1 MQSIGERPTLALST
15 AVNASTPRNAIQMI
29 LGGINWHGEDAL
41 NYMPA
46 FAQIYNNRQ
55 VADLASYIRATYS
68 QRGPWDDVEESV
80 AKVRKEND
88 AR

>member
-1 MQSIGERPTLALST
+1 
-15 AVNASTPRNAIQMI
+15 
-29 LGGINWHGEDAL
+29 
-41 NYMPA
+41 MPA
-46 FAQIYNNRQ
+46 FAEIYNNRQ